1 VANPNPPTDHLSPW
15 KPGQSGNP
23 AGRPKG
29 RTVGAVLRD
38 RLAATPDDDE
48 RPLAD
53 RVTDVI
59 VREALAGDIR
69 FVELLLNRTEG
80 KVPDR
85 VLHSDDDATPPRITP
100 ANRSRPD
107 DLGGSAAGGS
117 PGSGDA
123 AG

>member
-38 RLAATPDDDE
+38 RLAAIPDDDE

-80 KVPDR
+80 KVPQPITGEKTIVVQRVDR
-85 VLHSDDDATPPRITP
+85 GLVSPTPE
-100 ANRSRPD
+100 PD
-107 DLGGSAAGGS
+107 EGAE
-117 PGSGDA
+117 
-123 AG
+123 